1 MLGRK
6 RSELAAAF
14 AVHATVADMDDTDAP
29 ADEDERSQRGRHAVL
44 GIGAGLAEHPSVG
57 TSQGETGGATRAKCG
72 SGAKVT
78 FQ

>member
-1 MLGRK
+1 
-6 RSELAAAF
+6 
-14 AVHATVADMDDTDAP
+14 MDDPGAP
-29 ADEDERSQRGRHAVL
+29 ADEDERSQRSRHAVL

-57 TSQGETGGATRAKCG
+57 TSQGETGGTTGAKRS